1 MHSLVLGNG
10 SYSIDKSSDS
20 KCTGTY
26 NGSDEDKLLSSANIS
41 ITGAVSSSSLSE
53 EFSWSFNSSLS
64 ESAGLPKGG
73 FHTTTCKFGLFLFK
87 NNT

>member
-20 KCTGTY
+20 KCTY

-41 ITGAVSSSSLSE
+41 ITGAVSSSSLSK

>member
-1 MHSLVLGNG
+1 MHSLVQGNG

-20 KCTGTY
+20 KCTY

-41 ITGAVSSSSLSE
+41 TTGAVSSSSLSE